1 MHISRLYAQLEIG
14 SAFCLP
20 YFTVIHLLFPQHKLM
35 KHSASPLPTFDIMM
49 LPVLQAL
56 QQLGGSGTVAEI
68 YEKVVQILNL
78 PAQVLEVTHGK
89 TSQSEVEYRL
99 AWSRTYLKKFG
110 LIDNS
115 ESARGVWALVNTDVG
130 LSKFDPKEVVRVVR
144 EANKAKT
151 TMTEA
156 TALDANIETDSE
168 EISLAWEQQLL
179 QTLLNLSPA
188 AFERLAQRLLRESG
202 FIQVEVTGRSGDGG
216 IDGIGIARVAGFLSF
231 QVLFQC
237 KRYQGA
243 ITPSQ
248 IRDFRGA
255 MQGRTDK
262 GLFITTG
269 TFTREA
275 VKEATRDGA
284 PPIDLID
291 GDQLVLRLKEL
302 KLGVTIRMVET
313 VEIDTEWFSRI

>member
-1 MHISRLYAQLEIG
+1 
-14 SAFCLP
+14 
-20 YFTVIHLLFPQHKLM
+20 M
-35 KHSASPLPTFDIMM
+35 KKVTEQIPTFDEMM
-49 LPVLQAL
+49 LPTVQAIRVL
-56 QQLGGSGTVAEI
+56 GDSGTVEEI
-68 YEKVVQILNL
+68 YNKVVQILNL
-78 PAQVLEVTHGK
+78 PDSVLNIKHGN
-89 TSQSEVEYRL
+89 TSQTEVEYRL
-99 AWSRTYLKKFG
+99 HWSRTYLKKYG
-110 LIDNS
+110 VLEN
-115 ESARGVWALVNTDVG
+115 SARGVWAIAANPNGID
-130 LSKFDPKEVVRVVR
+130 SIDPKVVVRTVRDMDKKTKIAPEIEQPENETPDVV
-144 EANKAKT
+144 T
-151 TMTEA
+151 
-156 TALDANIETDSE
+156 
-168 EISLAWEQQLL
+168 WEDKLHSVLL
-179 QTLLNLSPA
+179 QLKPD

-216 IDGIGIARVAGFLSF
+216 IDGIGIARIAGFLSF
-231 QVLFQC
+231 HVLFQC

-291 GDQLVLRLKEL
+291 GEQLVQRLKEL
-302 KLGVTIRMVET
+302 GLGVKIQMVEN
-313 VEIDTEWFSRI
+313 VEIDAEWFSKI